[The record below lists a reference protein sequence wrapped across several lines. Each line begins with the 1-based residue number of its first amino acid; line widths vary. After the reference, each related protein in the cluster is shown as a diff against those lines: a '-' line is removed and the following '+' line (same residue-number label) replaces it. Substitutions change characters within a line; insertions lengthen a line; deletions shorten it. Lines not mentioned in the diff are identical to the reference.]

1 MKQHEAKAKLD
12 IVVRALQ
19 RHGAVQDPELGLLLH
34 GRPVQVEVLPSH
46 QQGRYLVHV
55 ATQGTRRVHA
65 YRRLLDGK
73 GLATEAVQGV
83 LLRVAEELVT

>member
-19 RHGAVQDPELGLLLH
+19 RHGAIHDDEGGLLLH
-34 GRPVQVEVLPSH
+34 GRPIRAEVVESH
-46 QQGRYLVHV
+46 QPGRYLVHV
-55 ATQGTRRVHA
+55 ATRGTRRVHA

-73 GLATEAVQGV
+73 GLATETVQAVLV
-83 LLRVAEELVT
+83 RVAEELVT